1 MWPWDPIVDTVLAPF
16 KAAAGWAWDTVIGGI
31 TDWLAKGFVQLV
43 SFVWE
48 VMDQSSSPQLDSEWF
63 SNSAGA
69 PYLTA
74 VMVATG
80 LLAIFVFCAL
90 IQGVLAGRPL
100 ELVKR
105 MAFDTPVAVVG
116 ILFTLAFT
124 QVGVDLVDAMSD
136 GIWQLT
142 RPKAINAV
150 DGLVLTAGKLSP
162 GSFLTPLLLL
172 IGMLAML
179 MLWIVLFV
187 REALIYLVVALAPM
201 AWAKTPSASLILV
214 TPISTM

>member
-1 MWPWDPIVDTVLAPF
+1 
-16 KAAAGWAWDTVIGGI
+16 
-31 TDWLAKGFVQLV
+31 
-43 SFVWE
+43 
-48 VMDQSSSPQLDSEWF
+48 
-63 SNSAGA
+63 
-69 PYLTA
+69 
-74 VMVATG
+74 MVATG

-90 IQGVLAGRPL
+90 IQGILAGRPL

-105 MAFDTPVAVVG
+105 MAFDTPAAVAG

-124 QVGVDLVDAMSD
+124 QVGVDLVDSMSD

-172 IGMLAML
+172 IAST
-179 MLWIVLFV
+179 
-187 REALIYLVVALAPM
+187 
-201 AWAKTPSASLILV
+201 KSA
-214 TPISTM
+214 